1 MQKSKINTSKIDL
14 KFIKPYIGW
23 SILLTIFIFLS
34 NGANLLIPR
43 ILGGSIDNLSQNG
56 SIYKLAPDIWLL
68 SAISIF
74 VLLVSLVQTI
84 IGVYVAE
91 NVARDFRD
99 ALIKKILSQPIS
111 FINEQDSSELFTNI
125 TSDVEQ
131 VKDIIS
137 QGFASIFSA
146 LIILIGSVILLFSI
160 NVRLALIA
168 IISLPIIIAVF
179 AFIFKNISK
188 LFRSSQEILSKIN
201 KVINESVLGAML
213 IRVLNAQNYE
223 NIKFDKINRE
233 GRDVGFQIINLF
245 SSLIPAINLVSNFA
259 IVTIIW
265 FGGRQVMVADLTLG
279 EFSAFISYFNLLI
292 TPIFILGFVS
302 NFISRG
308 FVSLNRIQQ
317 VLNAPEQIKHNIQN
331 LITKEVKGKITFD
344 KVSYEVK
351 GKTLLKEVSFEIH
364 PQTKNAIIGPT
375 GSGKSL
381 ILSLITGL
389 IQPSSGQILID
400 DIPLQKWNPDYIF
413 KTMGLVF
420 QESILFNTT
429 LRENILF
436 NTKVEELDYQKALI
450 TSNVSEIVNS
460 LPEGINTKI
469 SERGSNLS
477 GGQKQRIM
485 LARALV
491 RSPKILLLDDFTA
504 RVDIKTEK
512 EIISSL
518 FNNYPDLTLIS
529 ITQKIEPIQDY
540 DQIIL
545 IMEGELL
552 ATGTHSQML
561 KRSIEY
567 AQIWQSQQTT

>member
-1 MQKSKINTSKIDL
+1 MQKSKAKNPKIDL
-14 KFIKPYIGW
+14 NFIKPYIGW
-23 SILLTIFIFLS
+23 AVFLTILIFIS

-43 ILGGSIDNLSQNG
+43 ILGNSIDNFSQNG
-56 SIYKLAPDIWLL
+56 GIYRISSDIWLL
-68 SAISIF
+68 VVITIS
-74 VLLVSLVQTI
+74 VLLISLVQTI
-84 IGVYVAE
+84 ISVYVAE
-91 NVARDFRD
+91 NVARDLRD
-99 ALIKKILSQPIS
+99 SLIKKILSQPIS

-146 LIILIGSVILLFSI
+146 LIILIGSVVLLFTI
-160 NVRLALIA
+160 NIRLALIA
-168 IISLPIIIAVF
+168 IISLPIIIGVF

-213 IRVLNAQNYE
+213 IRVLNSQYYE
-223 NIKFDKINRE
+223 NSKFDNVNQQ
-233 GRDVGFQIINLF
+233 GRDVGFKIINLF
-245 SSLIPAINLVSNFA
+245 SSLIPTINLVSNFA

-265 FGGRQVMVADLTLG
+265 FGGRQVMIEDLTIG

-308 FVSLNRIQQ
+308 FVSLARIQK
-317 VLNAPEQIKHNIQN
+317 VLKAPELPKLDNTN
-331 LITKEVKGKITFD
+331 LIQKPVQGKVTFD
-344 KVSYEVK
+344 QVSYEFNDK
-351 GKTLLKEVSFEIH
+351 CLLKNVSFTIE
-364 PQTKNAIIGPT
+364 PNTKNAIIGPT

-381 ILSLITGL
+381 ILSLISGL
-389 IQPSSGQILID
+389 IKPTSGQILID
-400 DIPLQKWNPDYIF
+400 DIPLQDWDQDYIF
-413 KTMGLVF
+413 KNMGLVF
-420 QESILFNTT
+420 QESILFNTS

-436 NTKVEELDYQKALI
+436 NTTVSDADYTKAI
-450 TSNVSEIVNS
+450 QTSNVSEIVQS
-460 LPEGINTKI
+460 LPNGINTKI

-491 RSPKILLLDDFTA
+491 RNPKLLLLDDFTA
-504 RVDIKTEK
+504 RVDIKTEND
-512 EIISSL
+512 IIEAL
-518 FNNYPDLTLIS
+518 FQNYPELTLIS

-552 ATGTHSQML
+552 ATGKHNSLLQD
-561 KRSIEY
+561 SIEY

>member
-1 MQKSKINTSKIDL
+1 MSNKAKTKLDF
-14 KFIKPYIGW
+14 KFLKPYTGW
-23 SILLTIFIFLS
+23 TIILTLLIFVS

-43 ILGGSIDNLSQNG
+43 ILGESIDNFSKN
-56 SIYKLAPDIWLL
+56 SDIYKLAPDIWILV
-68 SAISIF
+68 AIAIF
-74 VLLVSLVQTI
+74 VVLIALIQTVI
-84 IGVYVAE
+84 SVYISE
-91 NVARDFRD
+91 NVARDLRD
-99 ALIKKILSQPIS
+99 DLIRKILSQPIS
-111 FINEQDSSELFTNI
+111 FVNKRDSSELFTNI

-160 NVRLALIA
+160 NVRLAFIA

-179 AFIFKNISK
+179 FFIFKNISQ
-188 LFRSSQEILSKIN
+188 LFRSSQEVLSKIN
-201 KVINESVLGAML
+201 KVINESVLGSML
-213 IRVLNAQNYE
+213 IRVLNSQSYE
-223 NIKFDKINRE
+223 NYKFDFVNQQ
-233 GRDVGFQIINLF
+233 GRDTGFKIINLF
-245 SSLIPAINLVSNFA
+245 SSLIPTINLVSNLA

-265 FGGRQVMVADLTLG
+265 FGGRQVMFGSLTLG

-308 FVSLNRIQQ
+308 FVSLARIQE
-317 VLNAPEQIKHNIQN
+317 VLNEQDIVKPEPKKLTN
-331 LITKEVKGKITFD
+331 KSVKGEIVFD
-344 KVSYEVK
+344 KVSYEAN
-351 GKTLLKEVSFEIH
+351 GKTLLKDVSFRIK
-364 PQTKNAIIGPT
+364 PRTKNAIMGPT

-389 IQPSSGQILID
+389 IQPTSGQILVD
-400 DIPLQKWNPDYIF
+400 NIPLQDWDQEYIF
-413 KTMGLVF
+413 KSMGLVF

-429 LRENILF
+429 LKENILF
-436 NTKVEELDYQKALI
+436 NENITQSDYQKALD
-450 TSNVSEIVNS
+450 TSNVSEIINS
-460 LPEGINTKI
+460 LPNGIDTKI

-485 LARALV
+485 LARALI
-491 RSPKILLLDDFTA
+491 RNPKILLLDDFTA

-512 EIISSL
+512 EIIASL
-518 FNNYPDLTLIS
+518 FQNYSDLTLIS

-540 DQIIL
+540 DQIIV

-552 ATGTHSQML
+552 ATGKHSTL
-561 KRSIEY
+561 LNTSIEY
-567 AQIWQSQQTT
+567 SQIWRSQQTT

>member
-1 MQKSKINTSKIDL
+1 MQKSNIDF

-23 SILLTIFIFLS
+23 SVLLIIFIFLS

-43 ILGGSIDNLSQNG
+43 ILGNSIDNLSQSG
-56 SIYKLAPDIWLL
+56 SVYKLAPDIWIL
-68 SAISIF
+68 AVITTF
-74 VLLVSLVQTI
+74 VLIFSLVQTI

-111 FINEQDSSELFTNI
+111 FVNEQDSSELFTNI

-146 LIILIGSVILLFSI
+146 SIILIGSVILLFSI
-160 NVRLALIA
+160 NVKLALIA

-188 LFRSSQEILSKIN
+188 LFRSSQEVLSKIN

-213 IRVLNAQNYE
+213 IRVLNSQNYE
-223 NIKFDKINRE
+223 NAKFKTVNQQ
-233 GRDVGFQIINLF
+233 GRDIGFQIINLF
-245 SSLIPAINLVSNFA
+245 SSLIPTINLVSNFA

-265 FGGRQVMVADLTLG
+265 FGGRQVMIEGLTLG

-308 FVSLNRIQQ
+308 MVSLSRIQQ
-317 VLNAPEQIKHNIQN
+317 VLNAPEQTKTNNKN
-331 LITKEVKGKITFD
+331 LITKEVNGKITFD
-344 KVSYEVK
+344 KVSYEIN
-351 GKTLLKEVSFEIH
+351 GKDLLKDVSFEIQ
-364 PQTKNAIIGPT
+364 PKTKNAIIGPT

-381 ILSLITGL
+381 ILSLLTGL
-389 IQPSSGQILID
+389 IHPTGGQILID
-400 DIPLQKWNPDYIF
+400 DIPLNQWEPKYIF
-413 KTMGLVF
+413 RTMGLVF
-420 QESILFNTT
+420 QESILFNSSLTD
-429 LRENILF
+429 NIIF
-436 NTKVEELDYQKALI
+436 NQTIPEPELQKALD
-450 TSNVSEIVNS
+450 TANVSEIIENFPNGLS
-460 LPEGINTKI
+460 TQI
-469 SERGSNLS
+469 SERGTNLS

-491 RSPKILLLDDFTA
+491 RNPNILLLDDFTA
-504 RVDIKTEK
+504 RVDIRTEK
-512 EIISSL
+512 EIISALSH
-518 FNNYPDLTLIS
+518 NYPNLTLIS

-540 DQIIL
+540 DQIIV
-545 IMEGELL
+545 IMEGDLL
-552 ATGTHSQML
+552 ATGKHKQLLQS
-561 KRSIEY
+561 SIEY

>member
-1 MQKSKINTSKIDL
+1 MQNNQKSTKINF
-14 KFIKPYIGW
+14 KFIKPYMGW
-23 SILLTIFIFLS
+23 TVLLTVFILIA

-43 ILGGSIDNLSQNG
+43 ILGESIDNFSQNKDL
-56 SIYKLAPDIWLL
+56 YKLAPDIWLL
-68 SAISIF
+68 SVIAITVVI
-74 VLLVSLVQTI
+74 VSLIQTLI
-84 IGVYVAE
+84 SVYIAE
-91 NVARDFRD
+91 NVARDLRS

-111 FINEQDSSELFTNI
+111 FVEEQDTSELFTNI

-146 LIILIGSVILLFSI
+146 LIILIGSVILIFSI
-160 NVRLALIA
+160 NVKLALIA
-168 IISLPIIIAVF
+168 IISLPIIIFIF

-213 IRVLNAQNYE
+213 IRVLNSEYYE
-223 NIKFDKINRE
+223 NSKFDNVNQQGKV
-233 GRDVGFQIINLF
+233 VGFQIINLF
-245 SSLIPAINLVSNFA
+245 SSLIPTINLVSNLA

-265 FGGRQVMVADLTLG
+265 FGGRQVMIEDLTLG

-308 FVSLNRIQQ
+308 FVSLSRIQQ
-317 VLNAPEQIKHNIQN
+317 VLNAPEQIKADTKN
-331 LITKEVKGKITFD
+331 LITKSVKGKITFD

-351 GKTLLKEVSFEIH
+351 GKTLLKEVSFEIQ
-364 PQTKNAIIGPT
+364 PQTQNAIIGPT

-400 DIPLQKWNPDYIF
+400 DIPLQEWDADYIF

-420 QESILFNTT
+420 QESILFNTS

-436 NTKVEELDYQKALI
+436 NTEISEENYQKALQ
-450 TSNVSEIVNS
+450 TSNVTEIIDS
-460 LPEGINTKI
+460 LPDGIDTKI
-469 SERGSNLS
+469 SERGTNLS

-491 RSPKILLLDDFTA
+491 RNPNILLLDDFTA

-512 EIISSL
+512 EIINSL
-518 FNNYPDLTLIS
+518 THNYPKLTLIS

-540 DQIIL
+540 DQIIV

-552 ATGTHSQML
+552 VTGKHKNLL
-561 KRSIEY
+561 KTSIEY